1 MDRDKVRAE
10 WQGIPAEE
18 RREQIKRRGNE
29 HVLICFGVYIWAEV
43 WWGNSVG
50 DQGPVCF
57 CYLSPFSATPLP
69 ILKPRGKA
77 KPPVNLNRYNS
88 CRPKQ
93 CTEGNKKET
102 SVSRKRLGQCAR
114 EAAVNFKCGI
124 RMQYSNARAHTHTH
138 THTLDQQPKGGGRLW
153 G

>member
-1 MDRDKVRAE
+1 MRGGRIGGLE

-18 RREQIKRRGNE
+18 SRRRWGGQGSE
-29 HVLICFGVYIWAEV
+29 HVLICFFFSLFLGFVF
-43 WWGNSVG
+43 GQRRGRFGGGSGGGGGGSVS

-93 CTEGNKKET
+93 CTEENKK
-102 SVSRKRLGQCAR
+102 R
-114 EAAVNFKCGI
+114 EEHK
-124 RMQYSNARAHTHTH
+124 
-138 THTLDQQPKGGGRLW
+138 
-153 G
+153 